1 MVEPGVS
8 AGEGTGN
15 ALGKTHAS
23 DYLETGTAEP
33 KDPSLANSK
42 SVSFG
47 GVYDMQTN
55 AEEGKVPSPNM
66 SSMEPLGG
74 EEAFMGH
81 ESAQGLLVDDD
92 EEVKDEKEGDGE
104 KEGEAE
110 GEESEYEMVEE
121 EGEEEIDEME
131 DPDRAE
137 DDGESPKKKVKV
149 KRMVKRKKKKVQA
162 SPRIKDK
169 QIQMPEWTEAL
180 EIEYMNKD

>member
-1 MVEPGVS
+1 MVDPAVS
-8 AGEGTGN
+8 TGEEAAG
-15 ALGKTHAS
+15 ALAKTHAS
-23 DYLETGTAEP
+23 DYLDTGTAEAR
-33 KDPSLANSK
+33 DPSLANSK

-66 SSMEPLGG
+66 SSVEPLGG

-81 ESAQGLLVDDD
+81 DSAQGLLGDDD
-92 EEVKDEKEGDGE
+92 DLAKDEDEKDG
-104 KEGEAE
+104 E
-110 GEESEYEMVEE
+110 GEESSEYEMVEE
-121 EGEEEIDEME
+121 EGEEEIEEME
-131 DPDRAE
+131 DPDGADE
-137 DDGESPKKKVKV
+137 DGELPKKKVKV
-149 KRMVKRKKKKVQA
+149 KRMVRRKKKKSKE